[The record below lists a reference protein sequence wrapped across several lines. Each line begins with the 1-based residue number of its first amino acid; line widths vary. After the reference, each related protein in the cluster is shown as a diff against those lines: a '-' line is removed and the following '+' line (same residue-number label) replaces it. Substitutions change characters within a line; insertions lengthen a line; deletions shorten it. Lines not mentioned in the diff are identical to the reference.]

1 MKALPS
7 SQKLRGGYY
16 TPPRIARF
24 LTEWAVRSPDDC
36 VLEPSCGDGNLLVC
50 AATRLLDLGADSQR
64 VGLQLSGV
72 EWEREEAACARERLS
87 EIGVSDAQC
96 CVTTGDFF
104 ALCRKRWLTAQ
115 NSDLQR
121 GLFDGASD
129 QSGQRRFDAVVGN
142 PPFIRYQN
150 FPEAHRVGAFE
161 IMREVGLRPNG
172 LTNAWA
178 PFLVAGV
185 RLLNEGGRLAMVIP
199 AELFQVGY
207 AAAIREYLSHA
218 SMSFTIV
225 TFKRLV
231 FDGIQQEIVLLLG
244 EKTAP
249 GAKMEDGGIR
259 VVELEDADELNDY
272 AQAQAEAEVKP
283 LDHSCDKWT
292 QYFLDRAEIDLLREL
307 RCHPRLP
314 LSGSVLDVDVGVVT
328 GQNKFFILNEADAQA
343 RTLNAWTSPV
353 VTRSS
358 HLSGARFSLAD
369 WRDNLASGHAVHL
382 LRAPDEAP
390 EILPASV
397 RAYVREGESEG
408 VDVGYK
414 CRIRKNWY
422 VVPSVW
428 TPDAFMLR
436 QVHGYPKI
444 VLNGAEATCTDTI
457 HRVRFLTQGAT
468 WQNLNLTPQSVT
480 GAFTN
485 SLTFA
490 FSEVTGRSYG
500 GGVLTFEPSEAEILP
515 LPLDGAA
522 QLDFEEIDAYVRLG
536 NINAVLDVTDRAL
549 LRDGLGL
556 DKSEVSMVRGIWHKM
571 RDRRIYRKKA
581 EVSLSK

>member
-1 MKALPS
+1 M
-7 SQKLRGGYY
+7 RGGYY

-24 LTEWAVRSPDDC
+24 LTEWAIRSPDDR
-36 VLEPSCGDGNLLVC
+36 VLEPSCGDGNLLC
-50 AATRLLDLGADSQR
+50 NAAARLLDLGADGRR

-72 EWEREEAACARERLS
+72 EWQAEEAAQARARLS
-87 EIGVSDAQC
+87 EMGISDAAC
-96 CVTTGDFF
+96 CVAIGDFF
-104 ALCRKRWLTAQ
+104 ALCRRRWLPAE
-115 NSDLQR
+115 SAELQR
-121 GLFDGASD
+121 GLFEDLSEI
-129 QSGQRRFDAVVGN
+129 SHSHRFDVVVGN

-150 FPEAHRVGAFE
+150 FPEAHRAAAFE

-185 RLLNEGGRLAMVIP
+185 RLLSEHGRLAMVIP

-207 AAAIREYLSHA
+207 AAAIREYLSQA

-244 EKTAP
+244 EKIAP
-249 GAKMEDGGIR
+249 DGNEQDIGIR
-259 VVELEDADELNDY
+259 VVELEDADALDDFV
-272 AQAQAEAEVKP
+272 QAQADAEAKP
-283 LDHSCDKWT
+283 LDHSCEKWT

-307 RCHPRLP
+307 RQHARLP
-314 LSGSVLDVDVGVVT
+314 LSGRVLDVDVGVVT
-328 GQNKFFILNEADAQA
+328 GQNKFFILNEAEA
-343 RTLNAWTSPV
+343 RARALNAWTSPV

-358 HLSGARFSLAD
+358 HLSGAHFSLAD
-369 WRDNLASGHAVHL
+369 WRDNAASGHAVHL
-382 LRAPDEAP
+382 LRAPEETP
-390 EILPASV
+390 ETLPAPV
-397 RAYVREGESEG
+397 LAYVREGESEG
-408 VDVGYK
+408 VEAGYK
-414 CRIRKNWY
+414 CRIRKKWY

-436 QVHGYPKI
+436 QVHGYPKL
-444 VLNGAEATCTDTI
+444 VLNGAGATCTDTI
-457 HRVRFLTQGAT
+457 HRVRFLTQCAL
-468 WQNLNLTPQSVT
+468 WQELNLTPQGVT
-480 GAFTN
+480 GAFIN

-515 LPLDGAA
+515 LPLHGAA
-522 QLDFEEIDAYVRLG
+522 QLDFEAIDAHVRMG
-536 NINAVLDVTDRAL
+536 NINAVLDMADRVL

-556 DKSEVSMVRGIWHKM
+556 DKSEISMVRGIWYKM
-571 RDRRIYRKKA
+571 RDRRIYRKKPGA
-581 EVSLSK
+581 AASK